1 MKAAIKAEA
10 GLHSLKFHEFWARI
24 LIHHSDNYSRVLKLV
39 VIALLIPADTS
50 KCERVFSL
58 MNDLKKS
65 ERSRINQST
74 SRTP

>member
-10 GLHSLKFHEFWARI
+10 GLHSLKSHELWARM
-24 LIHHSDNYSRVLKLV
+24 LIHYPRVLKLV

-58 MNDLKKS
+58 MNDLNT
-65 ERSRINQST
+65 RR
-74 SRTP
+74 